1 MADQTNRL
9 AGVASI
15 TVGGV
20 TYLLQG
26 DLNWSPS
33 TLTRETLVGQD
44 QVHGYKELPVA
55 SFIAGTLRDTN
66 NLTVQ
71 DFNQMTDV
79 TVNVQL
85 ANGKQVVGRNM
96 WCVNVQE
103 VKSMEATFEV
113 RFEGNSVTEIL
124 GD

>member
-1 MADQTNRL
+1 MADNPINRL

-15 TVGGV
+15 TFNGV

-26 DLNWSPS
+26 ELTWSPS
-33 TLTRETLVGQD
+33 TVTRETLTGQD

-55 SFIAGTLRDTN
+55 PFISGVLRDTN

-71 DFNQMTDV
+71 DFNQMTDT
-79 TVNVQL
+79 TVSLTL

-113 RFEGNSVTEIL
+113 RFEGGSVTEVL
-124 GD
+124 